1 MLRNVLSSTGGIQL
15 VTIDIDTQINF
26 TADEFWLSKTI
37 GFDLSHDARN
47 TTAPAFDEIHIGK
60 RIGESFITN
69 FRVSFFHALQGLP
82 HWKFAWRS
90 DFEAVIIESNLNVH
104 E

>member
-37 GFDLSHDARN
+37 GFDFSHDAWD
-47 TTAPAFDEIHIGK
+47 AAASVFDK
-60 RIGESFITN
+60 RCKRYTIMYGE
-69 FRVSFFHALQGLP
+69 
-82 HWKFAWRS
+82 
-90 DFEAVIIESNLNVH
+90 
-104 E
+104 